1 MLDSAQFILR
11 DLLDRNKITDEDVAR
26 AGEYAVEHQIGVLDS
41 LVANEKLSHRDLAVT
56 RARICEY
63 PFVDLDRFDI
73 DIGNASLIPST
84 TAEKLGVFPLFVLDG
99 VVTVAMIDPLDL
111 QAVDQVRQ
119 ITRLDVEPALCDER
133 LLRALITRAYSMLR
147 TTEALGGIDHAVGN
161 DLTTGDEP
169 IVAAVNQIIA
179 GAIDVESSDVH
190 ISPDERELHIR
201 YRIDGV
207 LQSQQGPGLPA
218 HAGMVQ
224 RLKVMAGLDLT
235 QTRKP
240 QDGKFRFV
248 HRGSPVDVRLSV
260 VPTINGEN
268 VVLRLLRQ
276 GSKVAGI
283 ADLGMPESI
292 CAWYRDSIAR
302 PHGMILVTG
311 PTGSGK
317 TTTLYAALS
326 DINSP
331 ERNIMTIEDPVEI
344 RLPMI
349 RQIQADHGIGLT
361 FASALRSVL
370 RQDPDVVLVGEI
382 RDEETAHIAVQS
394 ALTGHLVFSTLHT
407 NDAMGTISRLQDL
420 GVPPYAI
427 TNALLGVIAQRL
439 VRKVCEHC
447 CVPADNAPLEL
458 ARTGIAVEPDATFV
472 RGVGCGQC
480 AHTGYKGRCGVFE
493 ALPVAPAVGRA
504 IETEAPRDVLLA
516 EARKAGLRTLA
527 EDAAAKAARHITSIE
542 EVLRLVV
549 STEEH
554 TELPAK
560 DSDVHNADRRLSA

>member
-1 MLDSAQFILR
+1 MRPMLDSDQFVIR
-11 DLLDRNKITDEDVAR
+11 DLLERGKITQDDLAA
-26 AGEYAVEHQIGVLDS
+26 AGDHAVEKQSSVLDA
-41 LVANEKLSHRDLAVT
+41 LIEMERLRHRDLAIAK
-56 RARICEY
+56 ARICEY
-63 PFVDLDRFDI
+63 PYVDLERFDI
-73 DIGNASLIPST
+73 DIGNASLIPSSV
-84 TAEKLGVFPLFVLDG
+84 AEKIGAFPLFVLDG
-99 VVTVAMIDPLDL
+99 VATVAMTDPLDL

-119 ITRLDVEPALCDER
+119 ITRLEVEPVLCNER
-133 LLRALITRAYSMLR
+133 LLRTLIKRAYSMLR
-147 TTEALGGIDHAVGN
+147 STESIAGIDHSATQ

-179 GAIDVESSDVH
+179 GAIDAEASDVH
-190 ISPDERELHIR
+190 ISPDENDLHVR

-207 LQSQQGPGLPA
+207 LQSQQGPGLAA
-218 HAGMVQ
+218 HSGMVQ

-248 HRGSPVDVRLSV
+248 HLGRPVDVRLSV

-283 ADLGMPESI
+283 ADLGMPQSI
-292 CAWYRDSIAR
+292 CDWYREAISR

-317 TTTLYAALS
+317 TTSLYAALA

-349 RQIQADHGIGLT
+349 RQIQTDHGIGLT

-439 VRKVCEHC
+439 VRKVCKHC
-447 CVPADNAPLEL
+447 CVPADSGPLEL
-458 ARTGIAVEPDATFV
+458 ARAGIAVDPDATFV
-472 RGVGCGQC
+472 TGSGCSQC

-493 ALPVAPAVGRA
+493 ALPVTPAVGRA
-504 IETEAPRDVLLA
+504 IETESPREVLL
-516 EARKAGLRTLA
+516 EAARDAGLRTLA
-527 EDAAAKAARHITSIE
+527 EDAAEKAAMHITTVD

-549 STEEH
+549 STEDH
-554 TELPAK
+554 AGVPA
-560 DSDVHNADRRLSA
+560 SSARPRRKSA

>member
-1 MLDSAQFILR
+1 MLDTTKFIIR
-11 DLLDRNKITDEDVAR
+11 DLLERGKISDEQVSR
-26 AGEYAVEHQIGVLDS
+26 ATSHAAEHQVELLEA
-41 LVANEKLSHRDLAVT
+41 LVQTQCLTYRDLAVT

-73 DIGNASLIPST
+73 DHGNGSLIPASV
-84 TAEKLGVFPLFVLDG
+84 AEKLGVFPLFVIDG
-99 VVTVAMIDPLDL
+99 VATVAMTDPLDL

-119 ITRLDVEPALCDER
+119 ITRLDVEPVLCEEQALR
-133 LLRALITRAYSMLR
+133 TLIKRAYSMLR
-147 TTEALGGIDHAVGN
+147 TTEALDGADHAPG
-161 DLTTGDEP
+161 DELTTGEEP

-179 GAIDVESSDVH
+179 GAVDAVASDIH
-190 ISPDERELHIR
+190 ISPDERALLIR

-207 LQSQQGPGLPA
+207 LQTQQGPALAA

-248 HRGSPVDVRLSV
+248 HHGTPVDVRLSV

-283 ADLGMPESI
+283 ADLGMPEGI
-292 CAWYRDSIAR
+292 RAWYREAIAR

-427 TNALLGVIAQRL
+427 TNSLLGVIAQRL
-439 VRKVCEHC
+439 VRKVCVHC
-447 CVPADNAPLEL
+447 CAPAENGRADL
-458 ARTGIAVEPDATFV
+458 ARTGLSVDPDSTFV
-472 RGVGCGQC
+472 RGLGCSEC

-493 ALPVAPAVGRA
+493 ALPVTPGVSRA

-516 EARKAGLRTLA
+516 EARRAGLRTLA
-527 EDAAAKAARHITSIE
+527 EDAAAKAAGHITSVE

-549 STEEH
+549 SVEEQP
-554 TELPAK
+554 ELPSAEP
-560 DSDVHNADRRLSA
+560 SVVERRLSA

>member
-1 MLDSAQFILR
+1 MLDSDQFVIR
-11 DLLDRNKITDEDVAR
+11 DLLERGKISEQDVSL
-26 AGEYAVEHQIGVLDS
+26 AGEHAVENQSTVLAS
-41 LVANEKLSHRDLAVT
+41 LVHMDRLSHRDLAIT
-56 RARICEY
+56 KARICEY

-73 DIGNASLIPST
+73 DIGNASLIPSSV
-84 TAEKLGVFPLFVLDG
+84 AEKIGVFPLFVLDG

-111 QAVDQVRQ
+111 QAADQVRQ
-119 ITRLDVEPALCDER
+119 ITRLEVEPVLCDER
-133 LLRALITRAYSMLR
+133 LLGTLITRAYSMLR
-147 TTEALGGIDHAVGN
+147 TTETLSGTDHADAE

-179 GAIDVESSDVH
+179 GAIDVAASDVH
-190 ISPDERELHIR
+190 ISPDENELHIR
-201 YRIDGV
+201 YRVDGV
-207 LQSQQGPGLPA
+207 LQSQQGPGLAA

-248 HRGSPVDVRLSV
+248 HRGTPVDVRLSV

-268 VVLRLLRQ
+268 VVCRLLRQ

-283 ADLGMPESI
+283 ADLGMPQAI
-292 CAWYRDSIAR
+292 CDWYREAISR

-317 TTTLYAALS
+317 TTSLYAALS

-382 RDEETAHIAVQS
+382 RDEETAHIAVQA

-439 VRKVCEHC
+439 VRKVCKNC
-447 CVPADNAPLEL
+447 CVPADNAPLDL

-493 ALPVAPAVGRA
+493 ALPVTPAVGRV
-504 IETEAPRDVLLA
+504 IETQAPREVLLE

-527 EDAAAKAARHITSIE
+527 EDAAAKAAMHITSVE

-554 TELPAK
+554 TAVT
-560 DSDVHNADRRLSA
+560 DAGGDGHQRRRSA